1 MNFINNLIES
11 RILLSQICDGFSNNS
26 SKDCTLSAKTKVL
39 YLLENKDLSPA
50 ELIRGLCIAKSNL
63 ANLLKS
69 LVKED
74 LIISYKNSENHKNIY
89 YRINDKGLTE
99 LKKYKET
106 LKTNLTDVLKNEELF
121 TNLENTIKIIK
132 GIYND

>member
-11 RILLSQICDGFSNNS
+11 RILLAQICDGFSNNS

-69 LVKED
+69 LVKEE

-99 LKKYKET
+99 LQKYKET
-106 LKTNLTDVLKNEELF
+106 LKTNLTEILKNDELLKH
-121 TNLENTIKIIK
+121 LENTIKIIK
-132 GIYND
+132 GIKND